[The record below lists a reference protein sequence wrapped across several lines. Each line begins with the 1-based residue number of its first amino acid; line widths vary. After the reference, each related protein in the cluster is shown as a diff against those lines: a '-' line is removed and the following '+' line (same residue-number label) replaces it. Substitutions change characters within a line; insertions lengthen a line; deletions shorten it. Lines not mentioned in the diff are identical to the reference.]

1 MTVND
6 LFSNS
11 PPRVSHSLSFLFVGV
26 CVGYDVTGRPGRGQS
41 LIGYDHHC
49 CCMITNHRLHT
60 FTFPWIKDYHLLW
73 WRGWSKEK
81 FFSIY
86 EWKRIFSHWKLEISI
101 SVTFRPMLVVQWDY
115 NVNSAPYVPELRLWE
130 LSLEIWAEK
139 SRSQAWQLVIFWVND
154 SLDKLSCERI
164 EVFWNKYFEFIN

>member
-1 MTVND
+1 MWVSVENHTAEILFLDAIVSHEPGSFVGWWVSQWSSPNEKPNFIWRLLVKSICMTVND

-11 PPRVSHSLSFLFVGV
+11 PPRVSHSLRFLFVRV
-26 CVGYDVTGRPGRGQS
+26 CVSYDVMGWPGRSQS

-81 FFSIY
+81 FFSIH
-86 EWKRIFSHWKLEISI
+86 EWKLKMFSIRINHHWQSTNHPLIC
-101 SVTFRPMLVVQWDY
+101 Y
-115 NVNSAPYVPELRLWE
+115 Y
-130 LSLEIWAEK
+130 
-139 SRSQAWQLVIFWVND
+139 IFHNA
-154 SLDKLSCERI
+154 R
-164 EVFWNKYFEFIN
+164 F